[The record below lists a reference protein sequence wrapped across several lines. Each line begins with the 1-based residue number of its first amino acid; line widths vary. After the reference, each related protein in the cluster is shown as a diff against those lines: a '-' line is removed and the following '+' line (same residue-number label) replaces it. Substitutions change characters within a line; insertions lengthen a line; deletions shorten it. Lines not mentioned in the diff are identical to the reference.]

1 MDNTRVI
8 LKIFGLM
15 RYLPKWERLEE
26 DRGNRVMCLD
36 LLSLKSLSDIQ
47 VEMSKFRVN
56 LQN

>member
-15 RYLPKWERLEE
+15 RYLPTWERLEE